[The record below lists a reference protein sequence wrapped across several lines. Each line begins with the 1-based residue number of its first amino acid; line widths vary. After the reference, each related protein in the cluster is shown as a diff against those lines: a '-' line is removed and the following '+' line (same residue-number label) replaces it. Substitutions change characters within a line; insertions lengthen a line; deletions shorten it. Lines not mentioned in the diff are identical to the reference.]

1 MYVFINKYATGR
13 TTTITLSRAEHVV
26 ASLEAGSF
34 DVPSFLEE
42 MVLGQ
47 YYEVTVTGVDYE
59 APAPMYEIMVDGSQ
73 YLANG
78 IVVHNSSEPNLQ
90 NIPIRTELGRRIRGA
105 FIPEDGWRFVAA
117 DYSQIELRILAH
129 CAGEE
134 SIVEAFRQDADI
146 HTRTAAEVL
155 RVPPE
160 AVTDEHRRIAKMI
173 NYALLYGIS
182 AFGLAQGARI
192 PQEEAE
198 RYIREY
204 YATHPRVRAFI
215 ERTLAE
221 GRERGYVT
229 TCLGRRRYLPD
240 LTSGNAV
247 ARQAAERMAINAPI
261 QGSSADMIKLA
272 MVRVDAALRARG
284 LRSRMLLQVHD
295 ELVFECP
302 PDEVL
307 EVTRLARELMES
319 AMPLDVPV
327 RVDVKVGDDW
337 SQV

>member
-1 MYVFINKYATGR
+1 
-13 TTTITLSRAEHVV
+13 
-26 ASLEAGSF
+26 
-34 DVPSFLEE
+34 
-42 MVLGQ
+42 
-47 YYEVTVTGVDYE
+47 
-59 APAPMYEIMVDGSQ
+59 
-73 YLANG
+73 
-78 IVVHNSSEPNLQ
+78 
-90 NIPIRTELGRRIRGA
+90 
-105 FIPEDGWRFVAA
+105 
-117 DYSQIELRILAH
+117 
-129 CAGEE
+129 
-134 SIVEAFRQDADI
+134 
-146 HTRTAAEVL
+146 
-155 RVPPE
+155 
-160 AVTDEHRRIAKMI
+160 MI
-173 NYALLYGIS
+173 NYALLYGVS
-182 AFGLAQGARI
+182 AFGLAQRARI

-204 YATHPRVRAFI
+204 YATHPRVRAYI

-319 AMPLDVPV
+319 AMPLGVPV